1 MAFRH
6 KTLSLALMLTP
17 RMSVAVMPQ
26 ISDDVAKAAA
36 TIHADPVMQKMLTE
50 VTSPAAQE
58 WRFVNQMEITR
69 IASPSRS
76 EMRRLRHCRVVR
88 KPQQI
93 HDRQIKPKGLC
104 CR

>member
-17 RMSVAVMPQ
+17 LMSVAVMPQ
-26 ISDDVAKAAA
+26 VSDDVAKAAA

-50 VTSPAAQE
+50 LTSPAAQE

-76 EMRRLRHCRVVR
+76 EMRRQAEITKRLTEE
-88 KPQQI
+88 
-93 HDRQIKPKGLC
+93 
-104 CR
+104 